1 MVITISFDKNS
12 ISFGNYILCSVNL
25 IKIGF
30 SKIAIK
36 TDKQNKQKKVTDYLD
51 RNQVFIKQI
60 LMKNVK
66 LWKADLGENETV
78 HIIRSI

>member
-36 TDKQNKQKKVTDYLD
+36 TNKQNKVTDYLG

-66 LWKADLGENETV
+66 L
-78 HIIRSI
+78 

>member
-36 TDKQNKQKKVTDYLD
+36 TNKQNKVTDYLG

>member
-12 ISFGNYILCSVNL
+12 ISFGNYILSSVNL

-36 TDKQNKQKKVTDYLD
+36 TNKQKKLTDYLC

-60 LMKNVK
+60 FMKNVK

>member
-36 TDKQNKQKKVTDYLD
+36 TNKQNKVTDYLG
-51 RNQVFIKQI
+51 RNQIFIKQI

-66 LWKADLGENETV
+66 L
-78 HIIRSI
+78 

>member
-12 ISFGNYILCSVNL
+12 ISFGNYILSSVNL

-36 TDKQNKQKKVTDYLD
+36 TNKQKKLTDYLC

-60 LMKNVK
+60 FMKNVK
-66 LWKADLGENETV
+66 L
-78 HIIRSI
+78 

>member
-12 ISFGNYILCSVNL
+12 ISFGNYILSSVNL

-36 TDKQNKQKKVTDYLD
+36 TNKQNKVTDYLG

-78 HIIRSI
+78 HIIRST

>member
-12 ISFGNYILCSVNL
+12 ISFGNYILSSVNL

-36 TDKQNKQKKVTDYLD
+36 TNKQNKVTDYLG

>member
-12 ISFGNYILCSVNL
+12 ISFGNYILSSVNL

-36 TDKQNKQKKVTDYLD
+36 TNKQNKQKKVTDYLD

-66 LWKADLGENETV
+66 L
-78 HIIRSI
+78 

>member
-12 ISFGNYILCSVNL
+12 ISFGNYILSPVNL

-36 TDKQNKQKKVTDYLD
+36 TNKQNKQKKVTNYLD

-66 LWKADLGENETV
+66 L
-78 HIIRSI
+78 

>member
-36 TDKQNKQKKVTDYLD
+36 TNKQNKQKKLTDYLC

-60 LMKNVK
+60 FMKNVK
-66 LWKADLGENETV
+66 L
-78 HIIRSI
+78 

>member
-12 ISFGNYILCSVNL
+12 ISFGNYILSSVNL

-36 TDKQNKQKKVTDYLD
+36 TNKQNKQKKVTDYLG

-66 LWKADLGENETV
+66 L
-78 HIIRSI
+78 